1 MIFRALPRFG
11 WGRAAHC
18 AQKLAMFA
26 SMDHT
31 PPPTAAAR
39 LSALF
44 EAWRGM
50 PPLSIEALPK
60 AGSDRQYFRLRGA
73 DVCVIGVQNV
83 DLPENKAFLSFS
95 AHFGKCGLPVPAI
108 YACDDRQ
115 EVYLQEDLGDLSL
128 LQALEASRQGAAAV
142 PASVIALYQKSL
154 EQLAKM
160 QIIGGQGLDYTLCIP
175 RADFDLQSIRWDLN
189 YFKYYFLRAI
199 KVPHDEQALEN
210 DFETLANWLV
220 ATDCSHYM
228 FRDFQ
233 ARNIMVRGG
242 EPYFIDYQG
251 GRRGALQYD
260 VASLLYQAKADLPE
274 PLREALLD
282 HYINALGAYKS
293 VDAAA
298 FKAHYRGYVLIRL
311 LQVLGSY
318 GFRGFFE
325 RRAHFLDSIPYAM
338 ENVREF
344 LENAELP
351 IALPTL
357 YAALRTALTSDA
369 LLAIG
374 RKPVATQP
382 LTLRVR
388 SFSYKAGLPED
399 PSGNGGGFVFDC
411 RAVHNPGR
419 FDAYKPLTGRDKPV
433 KDFLESMPETQQFI
447 TEASVLVE
455 ASVRRYLERG
465 FTDLMV
471 SFGCTGGQHRSV
483 YFADRLARE
492 IGARFPVQVEVV
504 HIEQEKKQWK
514 N

>member
-1 MIFRALPRFG
+1 MVLDQTTPQSQNLFKFVPMDPHS
-11 WGRAAHC
+11 AASL
-18 AQKLAMFA
+18 LA
-26 SMDHT
+26 T
-31 PPPTAAAR
+31 
-39 LSALF
+39 LYLQ
-44 EAWRGM
+44 WQGM
-50 PPLSIEALPK
+50 PPDAVETLPK
-60 AGSDRQYFRLRGA
+60 AGSDRQYFRLKGPSGSA
-73 DVCVIGVQNV
+73 IGVQNQDV
-83 DLPENKAFLSFS
+83 AENKTFLSFS

-108 YACDDRQ
+108 YAVDDSAT
-115 EVYLQEDLGDLSL
+115 VYLQEDLGDESL
-128 LQALEASRQGAAAV
+128 LQVLESRRKAAGTL
-142 PASVIALYQKSL
+142 PPSVIALYEKSL
-154 EQLAKM
+154 AQLANM
-160 QIIGGQGLDYTLCIP
+160 QVVGGQGLDYSLCVP

-210 DFETLANWLV
+210 DFETLARWLLE
-220 ATDCSHYM
+220 TDCSHYM

-233 ARNIMVRGG
+233 ARNIMVRD
-242 EPYFIDYQG
+242 EQPYFIDYQG

-274 PLREALLD
+274 EVREALLD
-282 HYINALGAYKS
+282 HYIAALSQYTS
-293 VDAAA
+293 VDVPR

-325 RRAHFLDSIPYAM
+325 RRPHFLDSIPYAL
-338 ENVREF
+338 ENVRM
-344 LENAELP
+344 LLDTAALP

-357 YAALRTALTSDA
+357 WEALRATLQSPALVGLGGKPAAL
-369 LLAIG
+369 
-374 RKPVATQP
+374 KP

-388 SFSYKAGLPED
+388 SFSYKAGIPQD
-399 PSGNGGGFVFDC
+399 PSANGGGFVFDC

-433 KDFLESMPETQQFI
+433 KEFLEALPETQQFFN
-447 TEASVLVE
+447 EASSLVE

-483 YFADRLARE
+483 YFADRLALE
-492 IGARFPVQVEVV
+492 IGGRFPVTIELQHV
-504 HIEQEKKQWK
+504 EQEKKQWK